1 MPTFFILLLISYLL
15 GNCYI
20 YFRSWEILSQ
30 LPIGLRWVISLVY
43 LFGSCSIFC
52 LLAGRYI
59 SLPSAVVHSWHEL
72 GTGWLVFTLYM
83 VMFLFLADLLRL
95 CHLQIPYRFLLSLI
109 ITCILLGYGY
119 YRYIHPDINVLS
131 LRIDKPVEGKKQIKV
146 ALVSDVHLGDG
157 TTKAR
162 LKKYVKLINDQ
173 QPDLILLAGD
183 LIDNNISPVEK
194 EKMGEELSLWK
205 APLGIYM
212 VPGNHE
218 YISGIRKSKRFV
230 QEETPFVW
238 LQDSTIQLPNGI
250 QIIGRDDKLNAKRT
264 PLSRLIAGLD
274 TFRPIFLLDHQPHHL
289 EEAENSGVDL
299 QVSGHTH
306 HGQIWPLSLLTDHLF
321 EVSHGY
327 KRKGKSHFYV
337 SSGLS
342 LWGPPFRIGTRSEL
356 VILNIQFN

>member
-59 SLPSAVVHSWHEL
+59 SLPSAVAHGWHEL

-83 VMFLFLADLLRL
+83 VMFLLLADLLRL
-95 CHLQIPYRFLLSLI
+95 CQLQIPYRFLLSLI
-109 ITCILLGYGY
+109 ITSILLGYGY

-157 TTKAR
+157 TTKTR

-183 LIDNNISPVEK
+183 LI

-205 APLGIYM
+205 APLGTYM

-274 TFRPIFLLDHQPHHL
+274 TSRPIFLLDHQPLHL

>member
-59 SLPSAVVHSWHEL
+59 SLPSAVAHGWHEL

-83 VMFLFLADLLRL
+83 VMFLLLADLLRL
-95 CHLQIPYRFLLSLI
+95 CQLQIPYSFLLSLI

-205 APLGIYM
+205 APLGTYM

-274 TFRPIFLLDHQPHHL
+274 TSRPIFLLDHQPLHL

-306 HGQIWPLSLLTDHLF
+306 LGQIWPLSLLTDHLF

-327 KRKGKSHFYV
+327 KRKREE
-337 SSGLS
+337 
-342 LWGPPFRIGTRSEL
+342 PFLCIFRTFPLGTTVPNRDKKRTGNPEYS
-356 VILNIQFN
+356 I

>member
-1 MPTFFILLLISYLL
+1 
-15 GNCYI
+15 
-20 YFRSWEILSQ
+20 
-30 LPIGLRWVISLVY
+30 
-43 LFGSCSIFC
+43 
-52 LLAGRYI
+52 
-59 SLPSAVVHSWHEL
+59 
-72 GTGWLVFTLYM
+72 
-83 VMFLFLADLLRL
+83 
-95 CHLQIPYRFLLSLI
+95 
-109 ITCILLGYGY
+109 
-119 YRYIHPDINVLS
+119 
-131 LRIDKPVEGKKQIKV
+131 
-146 ALVSDVHLGDG
+146 
-157 TTKAR
+157 
-162 LKKYVKLINDQ
+162 
-173 QPDLILLAGD
+173 
-183 LIDNNISPVEK
+183 
-194 EKMGEELSLWK
+194 MGEELSLWK